1 LPLAWAEAGAAPW
14 HNIVGNDP
22 GLVDPEHG
30 DFRPLLAGGYG
41 CRVLAA
47 RAPDGADPPLSVE
60 ALPVAAERLEVG
72 GEIGVDTV
80 WDASEIVVTD
90 DVTVVAGASLA
101 IAAGAT
107 VRFAGFHRLVVD
119 DGDLQAVGTPQAPI
133 TFTSSEPEAWRPDLE
148 RTGAWN
154 GIVLANVPAA
164 RDSTRLRWCVLER
177 AKALP
182 GDEPTVA
189 PTGGGVLVDGVGGAL
204 RVAGRSPLVVS
215 HCVLRHNLAERGG
228 AIGLHHGARP
238 LIVNNLLHD
247 NHATL
252 RASAIW
258 ISYADAVLVHN
269 TLTAND
275 VIAPSAAIETGC
287 IDHVYAR
294 PWHVGNI
301 VWANTTTYYEPLQ
314 IREPKAINTR
324 FCDIEG
330 WTGGEGCLQVDPLF
344 TAGVPAASSPVVDAG
359 NAAVAEAWLP
369 ALDLA
374 GAARLAGTAP
384 DMGAYEVETVAA
396 GPSPTTR
403 GDHLVCWPNPFNPAT
418 TIGFALPHPGRV
430 RLAVH
435 DPRGRCV
442 ATLIDRDLPAGTHR
456 IRWQPRAARSGAYL
470 VVLDSVLGREV
481 ARITLLE

>member
-1 LPLAWAEAGAAPW
+1 MPLAWAEAGAAPW
-14 HNIVGNDP
+14 HNIVGSDP

-30 DFRPLLAGGYG
+30 DFQPLQAAGYG

-47 RAPDGADPPLSVE
+47 RARGGADPPASAE
-60 ALPVAAERLEVG
+60 ALPVSGGRLEVG
-72 GEIGVDTV
+72 GAIGADTI
-80 WDASEIVVTD
+80 WDATEIAVTD
-90 DVTVVAGASLA
+90 DVTVLAGASLA

-107 VRFAGFHRLVVD
+107 VRFAGYHRLVIE

-154 GIVLANVPAA
+154 GIVLANVPAV
-164 RDSTRLRWCVLER
+164 RDSTRLRWCVLEH

-182 GDEPTVA
+182 GDEPIAAGV
-189 PTGGGVLVDGVGGAL
+189 GGGVLVDGVGGAL

-215 HCVLRHNLAERGG
+215 HCVLRRNLAERGG

-269 TLTAND
+269 TLTGND
-275 VIAPSAAIETGC
+275 VIAPSATVETGC

-301 VWANTTTYYEPLQ
+301 VWGNTTTYYEPLQ
-314 IREPKAINTR
+314 IREPKAVNTR

-330 WTGGEGCLQVDPLF
+330 WAGGEGCLQVDPQLA
-344 TAGVPAASSPVVDAG
+344 AGVPAAHSPVVDAG
-359 NAAVAEAWLP
+359 STAAAQAWLP
-369 ALDLA
+369 ACDLA
-374 GAARLAGTAP
+374 GATRLAGPAP
-384 DMGAYEVETVAA
+384 DMGAYEVVTIAS
-396 GPSPTTR
+396 GPPPTAR
-403 GDHLVCWPNPFNPAT
+403 GGHLACWPNPFNPAI
-418 TIGFALPHPGRV
+418 TIGFALPFPGHV
-430 RLAVH
+430 RLVVC
-435 DPRGRCV
+435 DPRGRRV
-442 ATLIDRDLPAGTHR
+442 AILLDRTLPAGTHR
-456 IRWQPRAARSGAYL
+456 VRWQPRAARSGAYL
-470 VVLDSVLGREV
+470 LVLDSASGRQV
-481 ARITLLE
+481 ARVTLLE